1 MWGIAFSVA
10 SSLLAGKAR
19 KDQIKTENKAAQKQW
34 GINKGLTQE
43 SLSTLDYRTQLA
55 ESEAIR
61 DRVARNIAIKQA
73 AKKAKGEAVVSA
85 AQIGAAGRRVEL
97 GLERDVGRVKAEA
110 ISESNINTQIAL
122 NNITNYFNDTAKR
135 MVDNLNQARPSY
147 GEVPS
152 TGEILLNAGM
162 TAVGAYAQM
171 DTGQRQD
178 IKDSFSNLKSTL
190 NTTQE
195 VSGYGATPAG
205 ILL

>member
-10 SSLLAGKAR
+10 SSLIAGKAR
-19 KDQIKTENKAAQKQW
+19 KEQIKAQNKAMQHQW
-34 GINKGLTQE
+34 SINKGLTQE

-55 ESEAIR
+55 ESEVIR
-61 DRVARNIAIKQA
+61 DRVARNIATKQA
-73 AKKAKGEAVVSA
+73 AKKAQGEAVVSA

-97 GLERDVGRVKAEA
+97 GLERDVARVKADA
-110 ISESNINTQIAL
+110 ISESNINTQVAL
-122 NNITNYFNDTAKR
+122 NNITNYFNDTATR

-147 GEVPS
+147 GEAPS

-162 TAVGAYAQM
+162 TAMGAYAQM

-178 IKDSFSNLKSTL
+178 IKDSFSNLTSVFDKQPKAT
-190 NTTQE
+190 
-195 VSGYGATPAG
+195 GYGATPAG